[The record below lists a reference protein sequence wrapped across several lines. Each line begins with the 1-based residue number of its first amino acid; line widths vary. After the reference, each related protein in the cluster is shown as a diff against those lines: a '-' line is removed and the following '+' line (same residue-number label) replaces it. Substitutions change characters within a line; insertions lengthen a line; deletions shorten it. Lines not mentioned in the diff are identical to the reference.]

1 MYNDLETATQPRIR
15 THQLERL
22 NTLLAALRNGPHLY
36 GRKLTLPAGRIEWR
50 TFEQLPFTTKS
61 ELVDD
66 QLRQPPYGTL
76 GTAPDGSYIAYH
88 QTSGTR
94 GSPMAV
100 LDTPETWEWWSECW
114 RYVYDAAGVTS
125 ADRVFL
131 PFSFGPFIGF
141 WAAFVAAQRLG
152 ALAIPG
158 GGMDSKTRLALL
170 QRCRATVIVCTPT
183 YALHLGEVAAA
194 EGINLRDSDVR
205 VTIHAGEPG
214 ASVPSVRTRI
224 EDLWG
229 AKTFDHAGASEVGAF
244 AYACDVRDGL
254 HVNEAEFI
262 AEVLEPGG
270 SVRVMPGD
278 VGELVLTNLGRTAW
292 PVVRYR
298 TGDLVKVGTGSCA
311 CGRTFLKLPGGI
323 VGRADDLMI
332 IRGINVYPSSIEAI
346 VRRFDVQEFR
356 IVRSLRNS
364 MEEVAVEVEC
374 SEEVATSIATAFKE
388 QLALRIPTT
397 AVAPGS
403 LPRFELKA
411 RRVVDKRHM
420 V

>member
-1 MYNDLETATQPRIR
+1 MYNDLETAPESRIR

-22 NTLLAALRNGPHLY
+22 NALLAALGNGPHLY
-36 GRKLTLPAGRIEWR
+36 GRKLAIRADQVDWS
-50 TFEQLPFTTKS
+50 TFQELPFTTKS

-66 QLRQPPYGTL
+66 QLRHPPYGTL
-76 GTAPDGSYIAYH
+76 GTAPEESYIAYH

-100 LDTPETWEWWSECW
+100 LDTQATWEWWAECW
-114 RYVYDAAGVTS
+114 QYVYCAAGITS

-141 WAAFVAAQRLG
+141 WSAFVAVQRVG
-152 ALAIPG
+152 ALAVPG
-158 GGMDSKTRLALL
+158 GGMDSRSRLALL
-170 QRCRATVIVCTPT
+170 RRCRATVLVCTPT
-183 YALHLGEVAAA
+183 YALHLGEVALA
-194 EGINLRDSDVR
+194 EGINLRDGDVR

-214 ASVPSVRTRI
+214 ASVPSVRKRI

-229 AKTFDHAGASEVGAF
+229 ASAFDHAGASEVGAF
-244 AYACDVRDGL
+244 AYACHVRDGL

-262 AEVLEPGG
+262 AEVLQPGG
-270 SVRVMPGD
+270 SAPVAPGE

-298 TGDLVKVGTGSCA
+298 TGDLVKVGTRSCA

-323 VGRADDLMI
+323 AGRADDLMI
-332 IRGINVYPSSIEAI
+332 IRGINVYPSAIESI
-346 VRRFDVQEFR
+346 VRGFDAQEFR
-356 IVRSLRNS
+356 IVRSTRHS
-364 MEEVAVEVEC
+364 MEEVVVEVES
-374 SEEVATSIATAFKE
+374 SEEVAAAIELAFRE
-388 QLALRIPTT
+388 QLALRIPTS

-411 RRVVDKRHM
+411 RRVVDNRQAG
-420 V
+420 